1 MHSFFDSSRVIVVVE
16 NDGKLLIR
24 SGWMS
29 LNRARILCI
38 EEPEEGESGKEMGQ
52 QETNSIRT
60 GVEIAFVDDEY
71 GQVEEDSDRRSR
83 SGGAKKE
90 VKLARPT
97 FTPKT

>member
-29 LNRARILCI
+29 LNRARIPCI

-60 GVEIAFVDDEY
+60 GVEIASVDDEY

-83 SGGAKKE
+83 SGGQKK
-90 VKLARPT
+90 K
-97 FTPKT
+97 

>member
-16 NDGKLLIR
+16 NGGKFLIR

-60 GVEIAFVDDEY
+60 GVEIASVDDEY
-71 GQVEEDSDRRSR
+71 GQDEEDSDRRSR
-83 SGGAKKE
+83 SGGQKK
-90 VKLARPT
+90 K
-97 FTPKT
+97 